1 MYGQQFLP
9 EKSNLTSFYTHN
21 LTTTELCIFVRDL
34 SHEKNSFATT
44 ERKKSAI
51 KGRENNTEA
60 FLEVKNCCWPLL
72 QTQCAV
78 SASILVRVL
87 FLFYIPKIHI
97 FYNFVPKRKKR
108 DRLIYTLFCET
119 LVEEKWAKTKVGKPK
134 KWFLMI
140 LWCAHTRYFNIM
152 RSCLYS
158 NIFVGI
164 CDAFCRGLR
173 TRQHL

>member
-1 MYGQQFLP
+1 M
-9 EKSNLTSFYTHN
+9 
-21 LTTTELCIFVRDL
+21 
-34 SHEKNSFATT
+34 
-44 ERKKSAI
+44 
-51 KGRENNTEA
+51 
-60 FLEVKNCCWPLL
+60 KNCCWPLL

-140 LWCAHTRYFNIM
+140 LWCAHTRYFTIM

-158 NIFVGI
+158 NN
-164 CDAFCRGLR
+164 FCRYLR
-173 TRQHL
+173 RVLPGSPHATTFASVRWESVRDGELYIWIFCSIIQYLQSLSL